1 MNRIIKNLKYAT
13 LIMAMLLLNACN
25 LDINTDPNNPSAV
38 NSGQLLTNAQLDI
51 VNSLGAG
58 PPGLANPAGVFVHQL
73 TQRSNNDQYAI
84 TGQDFP
90 PTQAWANMYRA
101 IQNLNGLIEQA
112 NANQHFAYTGV
123 AQIMKAMAFSYM
135 VDVWGDIPFT
145 EASTS
150 AKIQFPKFDKG
161 QDVYPQL
168 FTMIDEGIANLA
180 KTSALSPR
188 TDDLIYGGNL
198 VRWRQFAKTLKLK
211 LYNQIRLTQNV
222 STQVNALIAEGDLM
236 VSGGGFSLN
245 YGTSSAPDN
254 RNPIFREDY
263 NITTSGRDNYISPYF
278 HEILLGTSTLNPI
291 LSGIRDPRIPYY
303 YFNQLS
309 NARPNAQNPVE
320 YRNGNF
326 VSIYFSSQGPNQG
339 FDQSSS
345 NTIVGLYYCGGRYD
359 DGNGVTAAGVSGAS
373 ARGDGPQRI
382 LPYHSYLFTRAELAQ
397 TTVGTGNAKQLFTDA
412 MNAAFAEVNAAAAR
426 GGAPAITAAVIKEYV
441 DAVIAKYDAANDS
454 GKLELIMTEKW
465 IANFGFGLE
474 SYNDIRRTGFP
485 KIFDPNTD
493 GLAFTNVNRGFP
505 VSYPYPVP
513 GELQLNPNAPQQRVI
528 ANDKVFW
535 QK

>member
-1 MNRIIKNLKYAT
+1 MNRIIKSLKYAT
-13 LIMAMLLLNACN
+13 LVMAMLLLNACN

-58 PPGLANPAGVFVHQL
+58 PTGLANPAGVFVHQL

-84 TGQDFP
+84 TGQDFS
-90 PTQAWANMYRA
+90 PTQAWSNLYRA
-101 IQNLNGLIEQA
+101 IQNLNGLIDQA
-112 NANQHFAYTGV
+112 NANQHYAYTGV
-123 AQIMKAMAFSYM
+123 AQIMKALAFSYM
-135 VDVWGDIPFT
+135 VDVWGDVPFT

-150 AKIQFPKFDKG
+150 AKVQFPKFDKG
-161 QDVYPQL
+161 QEIYPQL
-168 FTMIDEGIANLA
+168 FTMIDEGIANIA
-180 KTSALSPR
+180 KASALSPR

-211 LYNQIRLTQNV
+211 LYNQVRLTQNV
-222 STQVNALIAEGDLM
+222 STQVNALISEGDLM
-236 VSGGGFSLN
+236 TATGSFSLN

-278 HEILLGTSTLNPI
+278 HEILLGTSQLNPV

-397 TTVGTGNAKQLFTDA
+397 TGTGAGNAKQLFTDA
-412 MNAAFAEVNAAAAR
+412 INAAFAEVNAAASR
-426 GGAPAITAAVIKEYV
+426 GGAPAITTTVIKEYV
-441 DAVIAKYDAANDS
+441 DAVVAKYDAASDE

-474 SYNDIRRTGFP
+474 SYNDIRRTGYP
-485 KIFDPNTD
+485 KVFDPNTD
-493 GLAFTNVNRGFP
+493 GLAFTNVNRGYP
-505 VSYPYPVP
+505 QSYPYPVP
-513 GELQLNPNAPQQRVI
+513 GELQLNPNAPAQRVI
-528 ANDKVFW
+528 ATAKVFW

>member
-1 MNRIIKNLKYAT
+1 MNRILKSVAHIT
-13 LIMAMLLLNACN
+13 LIASLLLLNACN
-25 LDINTDPNNPSAV
+25 LDINNDPNNPSSV
-38 NSGQLLTNAQLDI
+38 NSSQLLTNAQLDI

-58 PPGLANPAGVFVHQL
+58 PTGLANPAGVFVHQL

-90 PTQAWANMYRA
+90 VTQAWANMYRA
-101 IQNLNGLIEQA
+101 VQNLNVLIEQA
-112 NANQHFAYTGV
+112 NASQQFAYTGV
-123 AQIMKAMAFSYM
+123 AQITKAMAFSYM
-135 VDVWGDIPFT
+135 VDVWGEVPFT

-150 AKIQFPKFDKG
+150 AKVPFPKFDKG

-168 FTMIDEGIANLA
+168 FAMIDEGIANLA
-180 KTSALSPR
+180 KSSALSPK

-198 VRWRQFAKTLKLK
+198 TRWRQFAKTLKLK
-211 LYNQIRLTQNV
+211 LYNQIRLVQNV

-236 VSGGGFSLN
+236 TSAGSFSLN

-278 HEILLGTSTLNPI
+278 HEILLGTSTLNTV
-291 LSGIRDPRIPYY
+291 LDGIRDPRIPYY

-309 NARPNAQNPVE
+309 AARPTAQNPVE

-359 DGNGVTAAGVSGAS
+359 DGNGVSAAGVSGAS
-373 ARGDGPQRI
+373 ARGDGSQRI

-397 TTVGTGNAKQLFTDA
+397 TNTGTGNAKQFFTDA
-412 MNAAFAEVNAAAAR
+412 MNAAFTEVNAAASR
-426 GGAPAITAAVIKEYV
+426 GGAPALSAATIKEYV
-441 DAVIAKYDAANDS
+441 DAVLAKYDAADDN

-485 KIFDPNTD
+485 KIYDPNTD
-493 GLAFTNVNRGFP
+493 NIAFTNLNRGYP
-505 VSYPYPVP
+505 QSMPYPVP
-513 GELQLNPNAPQQRVI
+513 GELQLNPNAPAQRVI
-528 ANDKVFW
+528 ATAKVFW

>member
-1 MNRIIKNLKYAT
+1 MNRYIKKYAVLFT
-13 LIMAMLLLNACN
+13 ALLLLNACS

-38 NSGQLLTNAQLDI
+38 NAGQLLTNAQLDI

-58 PPGLANPAGVFVHQL
+58 PPGLSNPAGVFAHQV

-84 TGQDFP
+84 TGQDFAG
-90 PTQAWANMYRA
+90 TQAWANLYRA

-112 NANQHFAYTGV
+112 NTNQNFAYTGV

-135 VDVWGDIPFT
+135 VDVWGDVPFT

-150 AKIQFPKFDKG
+150 AQVQFPKFDKG
-161 QDVYPQL
+161 QDIYPKL
-168 FTMIDEGIANLA
+168 FTMIDEGIANIA
-180 KTSALSPR
+180 KSSPLSPR

-222 STQVNALIAEGDLM
+222 SAQVNALISEGDLM
-236 VSGGGFSLN
+236 TAGGNFSLN

-263 NITTSGRDNYISPYF
+263 NITTTGRDNYISPYF
-278 HEILLGTSTLNPI
+278 HEILLGTSTLNTV
-291 LSGIRDPRIPYY
+291 LNGVRDPRIPYY

-345 NTIVGLYYCGGRYD
+345 NTIVGLYYCGGRFD
-359 DGNGVTAAGVSGAS
+359 DGNGVTAAGVNGAS
-373 ARGDGPQRI
+373 GRGDGPQRM

-397 TTVGTGNAKQLFTDA
+397 TNTSTGNAKQLLTDA
-412 MNAAFAEVNAAAAR
+412 MNAAFVEVNASAAR
-426 GGAPAITAAVIKEYV
+426 GGAPAITAADIKAYI
-441 DAVIAKYDAANDS
+441 DAVLTKYDAANDN

-465 IANFGFGLE
+465 IANFGFALE
-474 SYNDIRRTGFP
+474 SYNDIRRTGYP

-493 GLAFTNVNRGFP
+493 GIAFTNVNRGFP
-505 VSYPYPVP
+505 LSYPYPVP
-513 GELQLNPNAPQQRVI
+513 GELQLNPNAPAQRVI
-528 ANDKVFW
+528 ATDKVFW